1 MHWTILINRVLIKSV
16 KLKTQADGFTRDF
29 KELKP
34 MKEQR
39 TKNNIGLIGLA
50 VVMVSLVF
58 YYLVNADSQNNR
70 GNKTNKSH
78 ESSVNVEPLTP
89 PTDVSDE
96 TSPSI
101 SDEAKSMSVGPPI
114 DELSGKA
121 IDYGSL
127 KSVLAVFHQESQEL
141 LQAYQQYET
150 DMDAIENRAKI
161 SLLRMNCYT
170 VYFDSQ
176 EELDRHISSRPLRV
190 ILGPEHEYNMA
201 NMARCYALRNY
212 LGHEEITN
220 YDRVSES
227 SYLAL
232 QPNSEGEIHPVLNLA
247 FRIETDEL
255 ISYDEAAEEFTKAYA
270 YAVDYP
276 EYLQSVFNTAKSYL
290 MEAGSYPVNVDL
302 EKKYKEAFK
311 LLSWR
316 YPPLA
321 RLEASFR
328 SREEANQGALE
339 VFQLNNHPQ
348 KFDEIIELADEI
360 ENAVGQGNWSWL
372 NALDKTK

>member
-1 MHWTILINRVLIKSV
+1 
-16 KLKTQADGFTRDF
+16 
-29 KELKP
+29 

-58 YYLVNADSQNNR
+58 YYLGNADSQNNR
-70 GNKTNKSH
+70 GNKSH
-78 ESSVNVEPLTP
+78 ESSVNVKPLTP
-89 PTDVSDE
+89 PTDVSDD
-96 TSPSI
+96 TSPSK
-101 SDEAKSMSVGPPI
+101 SDEAKSMSEGPPI

-127 KSVLAVFHQESQEL
+127 ESALAAYQQESADL
-141 LQAYQQYET
+141 LQAYQQYEK
-150 DMDAIENRAKI
+150 DMDAMENRAKI
-161 SLLRMNCYT
+161 SEWRQLCNAT
-170 VYFDSQ
+170 PVYFDSQ
-176 EELDRHISSRPLRV
+176 AELDRHLASRPLNEISSRRHKEIMV
-190 ILGPEHEYNMA
+190 IVGQCH
-201 NMARCYALRNY
+201 ALRNY

-220 YDRVSES
+220 YERVLELID
-227 SYLAL
+227 LAR
-232 QPNSEGEIHPVLNLA
+232 QPNSEGETHPVLNLA
-247 FRIETDEL
+247 VHTEAGGLVPFDEVVKRL
-255 ISYDEAAEEFTKAYA
+255 TKAHD

-276 EYLQSVFNTAKSYL
+276 EYFYAVFRMAKSYL
-290 MEAGSYPVNVDL
+290 MDAGSYPVNVDL

>member
-1 MHWTILINRVLIKSV
+1 
-16 KLKTQADGFTRDF
+16 
-29 KELKP
+29 

-39 TKNNIGLIGLA
+39 NKNNIGLIGLA
-50 VVMVSLVF
+50 VVMMVSLVF

-78 ESSVNVEPLTP
+78 ESSVNVEPLTLP
-89 PTDVSDE
+89 MGVTDE
-96 TSPSI
+96 TSPSMGDAAI
-101 SDEAKSMSVGPPI
+101 SLSAGPPI

-127 KSVLAVFHQESQEL
+127 ESVLAAYQQESADL
-141 LQAYQQYET
+141 LQAYQQYEG

-161 SLLRMNCYT
+161 SLLRINCYT
-170 VYFDSQ
+170 RYFDSQ
-176 EELDRHISSRPLRV
+176 AELDRYISSRPLRV

-220 YDRVSES
+220 LDSRES
-227 SYLAL
+227 DLL
-232 QPNSEGEIHPVLNLA
+232 HPPNGEGEIHPVLMFDISTGA
-247 FRIETDEL
+247 GEL
-255 ISYDEAAEEFTKAYA
+255 ISYDEAVEGFTKAYA

-276 EYLQSVFNTAKSYL
+276 EYLQSVFNTAESYL
-290 MEAGSYPVNVDL
+290 MEASSYPVNVGL
-302 EKKYKEAFK
+302 EKKYKEAFTV
-311 LLSWR
+311 LRWR

-321 RLEASFR
+321 TLETSFR

-339 VFQLNNHPQ
+339 VF
-348 KFDEIIELADEI
+348 
-360 ENAVGQGNWSWL
+360 
-372 NALDKTK
+372 

>member
-1 MHWTILINRVLIKSV
+1 
-16 KLKTQADGFTRDF
+16 
-29 KELKP
+29 

-50 VVMVSLVF
+50 VVMMVSLVF
-58 YYLVNADSQNNR
+58 YYLVSADSQNNR

-96 TSPSI
+96 TSPSMDDTAI
-101 SDEAKSMSVGPPI
+101 SMSAGPPI

-127 KSVLAVFHQESQEL
+127 ESVLAAYQQESADL
-141 LQAYQQYET
+141 LQAYQQYEG

-161 SLLRMNCYT
+161 SHLRTSCYT

-176 EELDRHISSRPLRV
+176 EELDRHISSRPLGV
-190 ILGPEHEYNMA
+190 ILGPGHEYDMA

-220 YDRVSES
+220 YDRLSES
-227 SYLAL
+227 GHLAL

-247 FRIETDEL
+247 FRIENDEL
-255 ISYDEAAEEFTKAYA
+255 ISHDEVVEGFTKAYA

-321 RLEASFR
+321 TPETSFR
-328 SREEANQGALE
+328 SREEANQEALE

-348 KFDEIIELADEI
+348 EFDEIIELADEI
-360 ENAVGQGNWSWL
+360 ENSVGRGDWSWL
-372 NALDKTK
+372 NALDNTN

>member
-1 MHWTILINRVLIKSV
+1 
-16 KLKTQADGFTRDF
+16 
-29 KELKP
+29 

-39 TKNNIGLIGLA
+39 NKNNIGLIGLA

-70 GNKTNKSH
+70 GNKSH
-78 ESSVNVEPLTP
+78 ESSVNVKPLTP
-89 PTDVSDE
+89 PTDVSDD
-96 TSPSI
+96 TSPSK
-101 SDEAKSMSVGPPI
+101 SDEAKSMSEGPPI

-127 KSVLAVFHQESQEL
+127 ESALAAYQQESADL
-141 LQAYQQYET
+141 LQAYQQYEK
-150 DMDAIENRAKI
+150 DMDAMENRAKI
-161 SLLRMNCYT
+161 SEWRQLCNAT
-170 VYFDSQ
+170 PVYFDSQ
-176 EELDRHISSRPLRV
+176 AELDRHLASRPLNEISSRRHKEIMV
-190 ILGPEHEYNMA
+190 IVGQCH
-201 NMARCYALRNY
+201 ALRNY